1 MIARILR
8 STAFRVLVTAAIL
21 AFLLRDVDLGDT
33 AAAVLRLDPSWFI
46 LTLLLVAIDRAVMVV
61 RWQMLLRSAG
71 VVLPAGSAVRIFL
84 VSSFVGSFLP
94 AGVGGD
100 ASRAYAVAT
109 RTDRGA
115 DAVASVAIDRLLG
128 LVAIVLVGALGLTG
142 WAQHLPASARLRLT
156 AAAAVVVLG
165 CAAALWMDRLVRR
178 GLPSRSAQ
186 SGWGRRLVKLGDA
199 VGMYRQRHAT
209 LWAVFALS
217 IAVQAVRVLQ
227 GYTLG
232 RGMGI
237 AVGLDYY
244 LVFMPVGLLL
254 MLLPVSISGFGLPQG
269 AIVWMLE
276 PVGVPAAEAFAL
288 STLIVLLGLV
298 GNLPGAFLY
307 LGRKK
312 PLT

>member
-1 MIARILR
+1 MIARLVR
-8 STAFRVLVTAAIL
+8 STAFRLVVTAAIL
-21 AFLLRDVDLGDT
+21 AFLMRDVDVRET
-33 AAAVLRLDPSWFI
+33 AAAIARLDPWWFAA
-46 LTLLLVAIDRAVMVV
+46 TLLLVALDRLVMVI

-71 VVLPAGSAVRIFL
+71 VVLPPGSALRIFL

-100 ASRAYAVAT
+100 ASRAYAVAA

-128 LVAIVLVGALGLTG
+128 LVAIVLLGAVGLTG
-142 WAQHLPASARLRLT
+142 WAQHLPGSARVRLT
-156 AAAAVVVLG
+156 GAAALVAAAAV
-165 CAAALWMDRLVRR
+165 AALWMDRVVR
-178 GLPSRSAQ
+178 GALPRRWTHGA
-186 SGWGRRLVKLGDA
+186 WGRRLVKLGDA
-199 VGMYRQRHAT
+199 VGAYRQRQGT
-209 LWAVFALS
+209 VWTVFVLS
-217 IAVQAVRVLQ
+217 VAVQAIRVLQ

-232 RGMGI
+232 RGI
-237 AVGLDYY
+237 DIPVGLDYY
-244 LVFMPVGLLL
+244 LVFMPVGLLM

-269 AIVWMLE
+269 VIVWMLQ
-276 PVGVPAAEAFAL
+276 PVGVPVADAFAL